1 MYYPYLR
8 SKQNEMLALRE
19 IAQST
24 TIHYSH
30 IMPIIEPVRE
40 LSSLDKTIEAMEKAA
55 IPYAIIL
62 NSNGYNAEDVY
73 TWLAK
78 DNSQHYSPAFLCDY
92 SIQFVQDFI
101 AAANLKDVILVFKND
116 IDSDNENLWPL
127 LTNPSVKTIIGRMSR
142 SLKRNLLREQKQL
155 VTFKT
160 DAFHP
165 QNSNAQYASVPDE
178 LYTEEHTFYNAE
190 QYIGFADFC
199 VLPKELQEGGM
210 IPTTLAIHLTYK
222 KNDDEIWVKHFLSDT
237 QLGREN
243 IQRKFKEAAIHV
255 KEFFENHPKTAA
267 VEQLLDCLPNGHYPG
282 LGKLKEY
289 TVWNHLELINNLL
302 GNNQ

>member
-30 IMPIIEPVRE
+30 IMPII
-40 LSSLDKTIEAMEKAA
+40 
-55 IPYAIIL
+55 
-62 NSNGYNAEDVY
+62 
-73 TWLAK
+73 
-78 DNSQHYSPAFLCDY
+78 
-92 SIQFVQDFI
+92 VQDFI

-178 LYTEEHTFYNAE
+178 LYTEEHTF
-190 QYIGFADFC
+190 
-199 VLPKELQEGGM
+199 
-210 IPTTLAIHLTYK
+210 
-222 KNDDEIWVKHFLSDT
+222 
-237 QLGREN
+237 
-243 IQRKFKEAAIHV
+243 
-255 KEFFENHPKTAA
+255 
-267 VEQLLDCLPNGHYPG
+267 
-282 LGKLKEY
+282 
-289 TVWNHLELINNLL
+289 
-302 GNNQ
+302 

>member
-73 TWLAK
+73 IWLAK

-101 AAANLKDVILVFKND
+101 KLRKDNNLTQAKMAENANMI
-116 IDSDNENLWPL
+116 
-127 LTNPSVKTIIGRMSR
+127 
-142 SLKRNLLREQKQL
+142 REQI
-155 VTFKT
+155 
-160 DAFHP
+160 AR
-165 QNSNAQYASVPDE
+165 
-178 LYTEEHTFYNAE
+178 
-190 QYIGFADFC
+190 I
-199 VLPKELQEGGM
+199 
-210 IPTTLAIHLTYK
+210 
-222 KNDDEIWVKHFLSDT
+222 
-237 QLGREN
+237 
-243 IQRKFKEAAIHV
+243 
-255 KEFFENHPKTAA
+255 ENHLSSPQINTLIKAL
-267 VEQLLDCLPNGHYPG
+267 EP
-282 LGKLKEY
+282 LGY
-289 TVWNHLELINNLL
+289 TIAIVKIEK
-302 GNNQ
+302 

>member
-40 LSSLDKTIEAMEKAA
+40 LASLDKTIEAMEKAA

-78 DNSQHYSPAFLCDY
+78 ENRRHYSPAFLCDY
-92 SIQFVQDFI
+92 SIQSVQDFI

-165 QNSNAQYASVPDE
+165 QNSNAQYANVPDE
-178 LYTEEHTFYNAE
+178 LYSEEHTFYQDE
-190 QYIGFADFC
+190 QYVGFADFC

-210 IPTTLAIHLTYK
+210 TPTTLAIHLTYQ

-243 IQRKFKEAAIHV
+243 IQRKFQEAAVHV
-255 KEFFENHPKTAA
+255 REFFETHPKTAA
-267 VEQLLDCLPNGHYPG
+267 VEQLLACLQNGHYPG

-302 GNNQ
+302 ENNK